1 MLPTHVSSACDESA
15 STTHAQPQLALS
27 SPKTYLNL
35 PSSTPHPYQLIY
47 SLKTR
52 YTPTYSSFNLRR
64 ALNLTA
70 MGRILTDRA
79 LVEPTTSQI
88 ADSHSPMTM
97 DEPQ

>member
-35 PSSTPHPYQLIY
+35 LSSILHPYELIY
-47 SLKTR
+47 SLKTL
-52 YTPTYSSFNLRR
+52 YTQFYSCFNVRR
-64 ALNLTA
+64 AINLTV

-88 ADSHSPMTM
+88 ADSHSPMIM